1 MDDQE
6 CDRVSAYEEDKSTTP
21 RRLCRHDDGE
31 ERVFWPI
38 SGVVCPPEDD
48 YGHRVCCFVGDE
60 EAVAKHLVVTEGIEI
75 THHKPGWIYFQGKP
89 TDIVRKEWAVVKGI
103 RTFQDN
109 IIVECVHSANED
121 ELEATDVTFELGD
134 WVTPDLG
141 AYHGDVGC
149 IVAIH
154 DWGYDVAFIPWY
166 FSHSLDHPARSPLLI
181 TTRVEAHTLSLP
193 GQAGAKPLIE
203 DGLQI
208 LELSAQT
215 LTIARQIRL
224 DILQVLMQGCIHTDS
239 QKPNSL
245 QALVSKSLWKCPRPQ
260 DWIFSAGEP
269 VLAQS
274 SIWGHIVVEHLTGL
288 DVYSPSVG
296 KPRLIGFLEVHKEF
310 QVGDFVKILA
320 GEYRGQIGC
329 VQYTDDP
336 LVLDVLLWPAHTMEV
351 DVWRNSVSSTRT
363 PELFTALPP
372 DKVSDTMYTGK
383 TPWQGANVIVLPS
396 NDLNVTTAHNYK
408 GQVGTVLDVL
418 LKQLGPSGIRV
429 CIRLLQTYRA
439 AGGFADVWLDYDEVV
454 EENTGLPLQYCLPL
468 LGDKIVFMPSQGY
481 WRGGNEQK
489 NIEHGKALAQ
499 EIAERLRSATPPHA
513 GSSKDLGTGN
523 AWDPSAP
530 EPIIPHWC
538 RHPALA
544 QQELHV
550 NMLGKNQ
557 PQKVRMELTGSGCK
571 MIHLFRTVA
580 EEVFTPWM
588 TVKPVEPNVRDF
600 HRWVVIQGPGL
611 GKLVRGIR
619 YVEGSKP
626 TKWWVREIDEF
637 VGEPLEV
644 VSSDMCVAAD
654 GNEDYQKNLSWAQSQ
669 RESPVRAPKRR
680 RKDAPMR

>member
-1 MDDQE
+1 MGDQE
-6 CDRVSAYEEDKSTTP
+6 CDRVSAYEEDKSTMP
-21 RRLCRHDDGE
+21 RWLCRHDDDE
-31 ERVFWPI
+31 EHVFWPI

-60 EAVAKHLVVTEGIEI
+60 EVVAKHLVVTEGIEI
-75 THHKPGWIYFQGKP
+75 THHKPGWIYFQGEP
-89 TDIVRKEWAVVKGI
+89 TDIVRKEWAVIEGI

-109 IIVECVHSANED
+109 IIVECVHSADED
-121 ELEATDVTFELGD
+121 ELKATDVTFELGD

-141 AYHGDVGC
+141 TYHGDVGC
-149 IVAIH
+149 VVAIH
-154 DWGYDVAFIPWY
+154 DWGYDVAFIPQY

-181 TTRVEAHTLSLP
+181 TTRAEAHTLSLP
-193 GQAGAKPLIE
+193 GQAGTKPLIE

-215 LTIARQIRL
+215 LTIAHQIRL
-224 DILQVLMQGCIHTDS
+224 DILQMLMQGCVHTDS

-274 SIWGHIVVEHLTGL
+274 SIWGHIVAEHLTGL

-329 VQYTDDP
+329 VQYTDNP
-336 LVLDVLLWPAHTMEV
+336 LALDVLLWPAHTMEV

-383 TPWQGANVIVLPS
+383 TPWQGVNVIVLPS
-396 NDLNVTTAHNYK
+396 NDPNVTTAHNYK
-408 GQVGTVLDVL
+408 GQVGTVLD
-418 LKQLGPSGIRV
+418 
-429 CIRLLQTYRA
+429 
-439 AGGFADVWLDYDEVV
+439 
-454 EENTGLPLQYCLPL
+454 NTGLPLRYCLPL
-468 LGDKIVFMPSQGY
+468 LGDKIVFMPSRGY
-481 WRGGNEQK
+481 RHGGNKQK
-489 NIEHGKALAQ
+489 NIEHGKN
-499 EIAERLRSATPPHA
+499 RPPPPRSATPPHA

-544 QQELHV
+544 QRELHV
-550 NMLGKNQ
+550 NMLGKSQ
-557 PQKVRMELTGSGCK
+557 PQK
-571 MIHLFRTVA
+571 
-580 EEVFTPWM
+580 EVFTPWM

-600 HRWVVIQGPGL
+600 HRWVIIQGPGL
-611 GKLVRGIR
+611 GKLVRGIC

-626 TKWWVREIDEF
+626 TKWWVREVSIRSGEIDKF

-654 GNEDYQKNLSWAQSQ
+654 SNEDYQKNLSWAQSQ
-669 RESPVRAPKRR
+669 CKSPVRAPKRW